1 MRYNKTVI
9 LKDGR
14 TCVVRNGEEK
24 DAEGVLANF
33 IATHGQTEFLTTYP
47 AETPITPD
55 QEKAY
60 LKGKTESERDAALV
74 AEVDGVITGTAGVDC
89 FRAADKVKHR
99 AHFGISIDRAWWGI
113 GIGRALTETCIECAR
128 QAGVLQLEL
137 EVVSE
142 NERAIALYR
151 SAGFVEYGRNPK
163 GFRTRSGRWQE
174 NILMRLELDE
184 TEQ

>member
-1 MRYNKTVI
+1 MRYSKTVT

-14 TCVVRNGEEK
+14 TCTVRSGEEK

-47 AETPITPD
+47 DETSFTLD

-60 LKGKTESERDAALV
+60 LKGKAESERDAALV
-74 AEVDGVITGTAGVDC
+74 AEVGGVIAGTAGVDC

-99 AHFGISIDRAWWGI
+99 AHFGISIDRDWWGI
-113 GIGRALTETCIECAR
+113 GIGRALTEACIECAR
-128 QAGVLQLEL
+128 QAGLLQLEL

-142 NERAIALYR
+142 NERALALYK
-151 SAGFVEYGRNPK
+151 SVGFTEYGRNPR

-174 NILMRLELDE
+174 NVLMRLELDE
-184 TEQ
+184 PER